1 MLESKVKEVA
11 FLFLKLGTVAFG
23 GPAAHIAMMENEVV
37 KKKKWLTREDF
48 LDLLGATNLIPGPN
62 STELAIHIGYRQGG
76 WQGLLIAGICFI
88 LPAYFIVSVIAKFYV
103 TYGRLPAV
111 LGILYGIKP
120 VIIAIIIKALLNL
133 AKSALKNKTLI
144 CLTVFTIILNL
155 FGLNELIVLF
165 GGGIFM
171 VLKQLLSKNTIKNN
185 LKIFYYLPFTTAFS
199 STLINT
205 DKVSSFGLYPL
216 FLVFLKVGAVLF
228 GSGYVLLAFLQAD
241 LVEHFGWLSQQQLL
255 DAITVGQFTPGP
267 VFTTATFIG
276 YVLAGWQGASLA
288 TIGIFLP
295 SFLFVAVTAP
305 FIPKLRKS
313 AVLSAFL
320 DGVNAAAVSLM
331 VVVTLKLISGA
342 FVDYITIILGIIS
355 IYLLFFTKIN
365 SIWLILSGGI
375 VGYLVITI
383 H

>member
-1 MLESKVKEVA
+1 MLESKVKKVA

-37 KKKKWLTREDF
+37 KKKKWLTHEDF

-62 STELAIHIGYRQGG
+62 STELAIHIGYRQCG
-76 WQGLLIAGICFI
+76 WQGLLIAGTCFI
-88 LPAYFIVSVIAKFYV
+88 LPAYLIVSVIAKFYV

-144 CLTVFTIILNL
+144 SLTAFAIVLNL
-155 FGLNELIVLF
+155 LGLNELIVLF

-185 LKIFYYLPFTTAFS
+185 LKMFYYLPFGTAFS
-199 STLINT
+199 STLLNASKIT
-205 DKVSSFGLYPL
+205 SFGLYPL

-276 YVLAGWQGASLA
+276 YVLAGWKGASLA

-313 AVLSAFL
+313 TLLSAFL

-342 FVDYITIILGIIS
+342 FVDYITIILGLIS
-355 IYLLFFTKIN
+355 IYLLFSTKIN

-375 VGYLVITI
+375 IGYLVITI

>member
-1 MLESKVKEVA
+1 MLESKIKEIA
-11 FLFLKLGTVAFG
+11 LLFLKLGTIAFG

-76 WQGLLIAGICFI
+76 WQGLLIAGTCFI
-88 LPAYFIVSVIAKFYV
+88 LPAYLIVSVIAKFYV

-133 AKSALKNKTLI
+133 SKSALKNKTLI
-144 CLTVFTIILNL
+144 CLTAFAIVLNL
-155 FGLNELIVLF
+155 CGLNELIVLL

-185 LKIFYYLPFTTAFS
+185 FKMFLFLPFGTAFS
-199 STLINT
+199 STLVNAYKI
-205 DKVSSFGLYPL
+205 KSFGLYPL
-216 FLVFLKVGAVLF
+216 FLVFLKVGSVLF

-276 YVLAGWQGASLA
+276 YVLAGWKGASLA

-313 AVLSAFL
+313 TVLSAFL

-331 VVVTLKLISGA
+331 VVVTLKLVGGA
-342 FVDYITIILGIIS
+342 FIDSITIILGLVS
-355 IYLLFFTKIN
+355 FYLLFFTKIN
-365 SIWLILSGGI
+365 SIWLILLGGI
-375 VGYLVITI
+375 IGCFINAR
-383 H
+383 